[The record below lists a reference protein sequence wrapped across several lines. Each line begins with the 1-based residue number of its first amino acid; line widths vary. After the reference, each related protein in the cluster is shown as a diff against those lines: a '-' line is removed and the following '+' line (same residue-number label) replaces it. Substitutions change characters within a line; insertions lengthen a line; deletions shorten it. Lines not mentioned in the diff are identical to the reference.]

1 MTEAAKTLRDRAET
15 GNVSEKMQE
24 QVENAI
30 EESESLE
37 HFGTLRLDSLAKKE
51 RQTRENISLRS
62 KLSYDVFSGD
72 YSQFITLK
80 KNADQLFSCFP
91 NQP

>member
-1 MTEAAKTLRDRAET
+1 
-15 GNVSEKMQE
+15 MQE

-30 EESESLE
+30 EESESLG

-51 RQTRENISLRS
+51 RQTRENINLRP

-72 YSQFITLK
+72 YSQFIT
-80 KNADQLFSCFP
+80 F
-91 NQP
+91 